1 MLQLLL
7 PGAALPHQTYQRRLH
22 VVTLGLQVS
31 RNAEEQLAQ
40 VGRLLIH
47 QADLLLDCNQVALEA
62 LLAQLQGMNSLEAL
76 TNFLFSQLCLV
87 LPVLVDLH
95 GTGQRLAADGGEL
108 P

>member
-7 PGAALPHQTYQRRLH
+7 PGASLPHQTYQRRLH
-22 VVTLGLQVS
+22 VLTLGLQVS

-47 QADLLLDCNQVALEA
+47 PADLLLDCNQVALE
-62 LLAQLQGMNSLEAL
+62 GMNSLEAL